1 MHDVEIV
8 GGKNASIGEMI
19 GSLARLGVKVPGGFA
34 TTAAAYRQMLAQDGL
49 DQRIRKALADLDV
62 DDVVRLAKVGADIRR
77 WILEVPLPA
86 ELERAVREGYRRFA
100 IRIDA
105 TNFALANDDGSN
117 REYGRADLIL
127 VGVSR
132 SGKTPTCLY
141 LAMQYGVFA
150 ANYPLTDDDLE
161 SSRLPAALQAHKGKL
176 FGLRIAPPR
185 LQQIRQERRPN
196 SRYSSAQ
203 QVQFETRAADAIFQ
217 RNGIPVLD
225 TTECSIE
232 EISAR
237 ILEATGVERRIR
249 P

>member
-1 MHDVEIV
+1 
-8 GGKNASIGEMI
+8 
-19 GSLARLGVKVPGGFA
+19 
-34 TTAAAYRQMLAQDGL
+34 
-49 DQRIRKALADLDV
+49 
-62 DDVVRLAKVGADIRR
+62 
-77 WILEVPLPA
+77 
-86 ELERAVREGYRRFA
+86 
-100 IRIDA
+100 
-105 TNFALANDDGSN
+105 
-117 REYGRADLIL
+117 
-127 VGVSR
+127 
-132 SGKTPTCLY
+132 
-141 LAMQYGVFA
+141 
-150 ANYPLTDDDLE
+150 
-161 SSRLPAALQAHKGKL
+161 
-176 FGLRIAPPR
+176 